1 MTPQYIAYLSF
12 MSILTFVYYAVD
24 KSRAKRN
31 AWRASEKL
39 LLSLSFFG
47 GAIGGYMA
55 MFVARHKT
63 RKWYFHVVNLIG
75 MGWQIALLIYLL

>member
-12 MSILTFVYYAVD
+12 MSILTFVYYVVD